1 MFTWDIKTKQEAK
14 RDLLSVPMLE
24 TISLMLF
31 SRCISISQN
40 LTVCRSCRIQFL
52 PHFVYPY
59 EKTMVCPI
67 FFH

>member
-40 LTVCRSCRIQFL
+40 LKVSRSCRIRFR